1 MLQNFIDDLK
11 DSTGV
16 ALRMTSL
23 VIAVA
28 ISLFITTSF
37 LCAAAFAFV
46 LQRYGIVPACLA
58 GAAVFFVVTLI
69 AAGCYLYRKRQAR
82 RALEAAKETA
92 KANAKSAFAT
102 AMSDP
107 MMVAAGLQIVR
118 AVGVKRLLP
127 LLAVGGIAFGLMA
140 QRKSS
145 GETPAE

>member
-58 GAAVFFVVTLI
+58 GAAVFFAVTLD
-69 AAGCYLYRKRQAR
+69 AAACYLYRKRQAR
-82 RALEAAKETA
+82 WPLEAAKETA

-102 AMSDP
+102 AM
-107 MMVAAGLQIVR
+107 
-118 AVGVKRLLP
+118 
-127 LLAVGGIAFGLMA
+127 
-140 QRKSS
+140 
-145 GETPAE
+145 

>member
-28 ISLFITTSF
+28 ISLFITISF

-82 RALEAAKETA
+82 RALEAAREKV

-145 GETPAE
+145 GESPAE